1 MVRITVSEGQQRK
14 FEGDRRLLQSRT
26 ILRLMNPDQTD
37 RMEEVFELL
46 EGDVIME
53 VVDEVPSITFLN
65 RVHKFIERNMSKTLI
80 VKLLGLR
87 IRDLNS
93 GPLSK

>member
-1 MVRITVSEGQQRK
+1 MVSEGQQRK
-14 FEGDRRLLQSRT
+14 FEGDRRLLQSQT
-26 ILRLMNPDQTD
+26 TLRLMNSDQTD

-46 EGDVIME
+46 EGDVITE
-53 VVDEVPSITFLN
+53 VVDGVPSITFSN

-93 GPLSK
+93 CPLSK